1 MAGPLCHEGLA
12 CWLTICLGFS
22 DPGVPPLVPARLL
35 VTGLQAV
42 IWKTIIVCVSGVML
56 VSSAAADEQDA
67 DQGQKL
73 LSIVLKNPRFG
84 TSFDRLYAT
93 VSEGGT
99 ITTLQHKLDRFAG
112 FEHSTESPS
121 LLNQPTAG
129 ADSDGFTIPPDT
141 SQANALLL
149 SSIID
154 LRHSKADAA
163 GLRLKRVLELAPK
176 SPIATWYL
184 ARSLV
189 QSGNTKEAVSYFE
202 QALELTRVRT
212 DLLELYREYARS
224 LLQSRQTE
232 ESLKVWTRLEQ
243 QFPDDHRVAEQIA
256 LWMAQDGRWTEA
268 LSRFQKLSEIEDDP
282 EKQVGYQISAA
293 NMLIQLKRE
302 TEARTILEKVLS
314 GLDPESWR
322 FRDVRARIETLYRSA
337 GQLQELAESLEAW
350 LQAHPDD
357 TDAMLRLAGIFS
369 ELRQPEDSE
378 RWLDKAIRK
387 APTNIAVR
395 EFAVRLFLVQ
405 NRVVDAIRQ
414 YEQLEQFDNGN
425 LDHREA
431 HGLLYLQRSD
441 LQKNE
446 QQNQAAKVW
455 DRLLQADATDPVLTS
470 RVAGLMQRAGMID
483 RAEKLYRRAIELAP
497 DQAQYREYLGDLL
510 HREGNVQEAIQVLQE
525 IAAPPRRTAESLTR
539 VSEVLRRFGH
549 LNEAVSAARS
559 AIEVSPSTDSS
570 IFLAGLLAELAKSHA
585 EAGQTAEFQT
595 AADEAQRE
603 LDRAGETAAESDH
616 ASLLSAR
623 VSVLETTG
631 RLKEETERLALSL
644 RQQAATDAKLWE
656 RLATYSEALG
666 DYEQA
671 TSATLQQLEFD
682 MKPASPLQRLTDLY
696 ERTGRLGD
704 AIEAIGRMARVQP
717 GNRIDLQRR
726 IARLQSKLGRHDE
739 AIAAGELLITLS
751 PGDPDSYRFLADLAF
766 AAGRSSIAVEALR
779 KGVRVSPGDPTTLKA
794 LGKLLADE
802 FQTAEAIECYWKAL
816 EASDESDGQ
825 SSLISTLSQLYLRS
839 DRFDELIERLQRRG
853 REQGLEAELTVSLA
867 AAWKEAGEFQKARE
881 QLELT
886 LEESENSVSV
896 LIELANIA
904 ALEHNRTAE
913 LNYRTSILRGSPRAD
928 DAIAL
933 IRLMAATSTST
944 AEETRAELQAWLR
957 DKASDSDCRRA
968 LNSLYDAQMNELAEI
983 CCDRV
988 LRAAPQDWFALL
1000 KRGELLLRRSD
1011 TEGAYASFRN
1021 LLALPVTTDSTS
1033 LTVRT
1038 FTSGMPPFV
1047 DSLHECFVEQSETTE
1062 PESYGDACRYVAAI
1076 LASSPHSDDVLST
1089 ITSQEFQDRIGIQ
1102 PIMAFTRAKEEATG
1116 LSVSERA
1123 TILKSLQGRDNAA
1136 AAALR
1141 LLMNAPSTTQNN
1153 PQAGIT
1159 EQRDLI
1165 HDLLSVL
1172 EDAQSGPEIV
1182 RPMIQGNA
1190 AWMEQLK
1197 SVVKTTLEGS
1207 TSDQP
1212 VSEKRLTALLAAAVL
1227 LKDESLL
1234 VQCLEAVAAKSPA
1247 NRSDRLITIL
1257 QSPGS
1262 PFLESARRNPRV
1274 VRSLIRILGHARNQA
1289 GKPFSEGIL
1298 AVPHQGAILVSSTE
1312 SDADEEEQQ
1321 LSFLLQ
1327 ALQMAT
1333 IDDLETLQPR
1343 QLFDKCSP
1351 FETEIIY
1358 AELARQQGNRNA
1370 MLMHMIEAAK
1380 FSPTSIRLRLWI
1392 AKLAAS
1398 DGASKEALALLSG
1411 ISTTDP
1417 SVIVQIEQARLN
1429 IARAAGEK
1437 ESAKNAAARL
1447 SGLPLLV
1454 TQRLELVPALKA
1466 LGLDTEAAALET
1478 RMEHG
1483 EESRQSMLAKR
1494 MQTLMAAGQTSMAGE
1509 VAWEMLRLASGGSL
1523 FSGYRPSD
1531 DEDDGGERL
1540 QALRQLGKLG
1550 RLHALIQRYREMV
1563 RVSPDSMPLL
1573 EVLAELEEAA
1583 DDFQSAAKT
1592 RDQIAVLQ
1600 NRIPR
1605 GLSDQATELENKG
1618 DVKAACQIYLQIC
1631 RETPAAFADE
1641 METYYQAFERAGLRV
1656 DFLTAV
1662 LDQPAEHW
1670 EEHGRLLINVLSDIV
1685 NQGGDAKF
1693 AVEARDRML
1702 TAAGTRRQTIASFL
1716 ARGTIGSEIDYLPA
1730 LVTEFE
1736 HGETGTRLTAFSE
1749 FLALL
1754 EYFKQPSSLVTVR
1767 EQIVGNQTTA
1777 DRALSRLAASLVISA
1792 RLNEGQRVNEIA
1804 DAIEAMLRTTQA
1816 DEAAEL
1822 DGFDLVLRSTEAL
1835 KSSQEWRPI
1844 RRKLLEAVY
1853 RTMPED
1859 DGRVES
1865 SVAQLLE
1872 VYREL
1877 SLLDEATKLTSAR
1890 LQTLLSKSRTS
1901 TNSVRQILQ
1910 AAEQVQHSGF
1920 PIEAWQ
1926 LLNSVTTSELEA
1938 FTSGLEAD
1946 KATAFQSRYNAA
1958 RRWSEQK
1965 MGGEPIARWL
1975 IQQLNHRGSA
1985 DDTSRDGG
1993 DLLLELQ
2000 ESVADT
2006 GDAYPGSKELRLDSP
2021 VLRVLPRAIQ
2031 NDPSLSETLATTL
2044 KDLSARKSTSVIQL
2058 SLGIVVSDLI
2068 NLTETRDQLIE
2079 QLDTLLKS
2087 NHLSP
2092 ADEGLT
2098 GPLSNSPMLS
2108 LRKSE
2113 AAALIVV
2120 TRWLTTHHHLKT
2132 DIAVRWI
2139 HTAMQTAGRSRSR
2152 IVRLAIG
2159 REAELL
2165 SGLLGDK
2172 NTQSEVKLYYA
2183 QLTETDPTKPEAE
2196 NSTASP
2202 KFDLRRAILELSRPE

>member
-1 MAGPLCHEGLA
+1 
-12 CWLTICLGFS
+12 
-22 DPGVPPLVPARLL
+22 
-35 VTGLQAV
+35 
-42 IWKTIIVCVSGVML
+42 
-56 VSSAAADEQDA
+56 
-67 DQGQKL
+67 
-73 LSIVLKNPRFG
+73 N
-84 TSFDRLYAT
+84 
-93 VSEGGT
+93 
-99 ITTLQHKLDRFAG
+99 
-112 FEHSTESPS
+112 
-121 LLNQPTAG
+121 
-129 ADSDGFTIPPDT
+129 
-141 SQANALLL
+141 
-149 SSIID
+149 
-154 LRHSKADAA
+154 
-163 GLRLKRVLELAPK
+163 
-176 SPIATWYL
+176 
-184 ARSLV
+184 
-189 QSGNTKEAVSYFE
+189 
-202 QALELTRVRT
+202 
-212 DLLELYREYARS
+212 
-224 LLQSRQTE
+224 RQTE

-243 QFPDDHRVAEQIA
+243 QFPDDNRVAEQIA

-282 EKQVGYQISAA
+282 DKQVGYQISAA

-302 TEARTILEKVLS
+302 TEARTVLEKVLS
-314 GLDPESWR
+314 SLDPESWR

-337 GQLQELAESLEAW
+337 GQLQELADYLETW
-350 LQAHPDD
+350 LQSHPDD

-369 ELRQPEDSE
+369 ELRQPDDSE
-378 RWLDKAIRK
+378 RWLDQAIRK
-387 APTNIAVR
+387 APSSIAVR
-395 EFAVRLFLVQ
+395 EFAIRLLLAQ
-405 NRVVDAIRQ
+405 NRVLDAIRQ

-441 LQKNE
+441 LQKSE

-455 DRLLQADATDPVLTS
+455 ESLLQTDSKDPVLTS

-483 RAEKLYRRAIELAP
+483 RAEKRYRQAIELAP

-510 HREGNVQEAIQVLQE
+510 HREGKTQEAIEVWQG
-525 IAAPPRRTAESLTR
+525 IAAPPRRTAESLIR
-539 VSEVLRRFGH
+539 LSEVLRRFGH

-559 AIEVSPSTDSS
+559 AIEISPSTDSS

-585 EAGQTAEFQT
+585 DAGHTVESQTAS
-595 AADEAQRE
+595 DEALRE
-603 LDRAGETAAESDH
+603 LDRAAETAAENDL

-631 RLKEETERLALSL
+631 RLQVETEHLAESL
-644 RQQAATDAKLWE
+644 RKQTVTDAKLWE
-656 RLATYSEALG
+656 RLATFSEALG

-671 TSATLQQLEFD
+671 TSATLQQLKFD
-682 MKPASPLQRLTDLY
+682 IESASALQRLTDLY

-704 AIEAIGRMARVQP
+704 AIEAIGRLAKVQP
-717 GNRIDLQRR
+717 GNRIELQRR

-766 AAGRSSIAVEALR
+766 AAGRSGIAVEALR

-816 EASDESDGQ
+816 EASGESDGQ
-825 SSLISTLSQLYLRS
+825 SSLISTLSQLYLRC

-853 REQGLEAELTVSLA
+853 REQGLETEMAVSLA

-881 QLELT
+881 QLEQT
-886 LEESENSVSV
+886 LEDSENSVSV
-896 LIELANIA
+896 LMELANIA
-904 ALEHNRTAE
+904 ALEHNRSAE
-913 LNYRTSILRGSPRAD
+913 LNYRTRILRGSPRAD

-933 IRLMAATSTST
+933 IRLVAATSTS
-944 AEETRAELQAWLR
+944 EETRAELQAWLR
-957 DKASDSDCRRA
+957 DKASDSDCRRV
-968 LNSLYDAQMNELAEI
+968 LNSLFDAEMNELAEL

-1000 KRGELLLRRSD
+1000 KRGELLLRRGD
-1011 TEGAYASFRN
+1011 TEGAYASFRE
-1021 LLALPVTTDSTS
+1021 LLALPLTTDSTS

-1038 FTSGMPPFV
+1038 FNNGMPPFV
-1047 DSLHECFVEQSETTE
+1047 DSLHECFVDQSEMTE

-1076 LASSPHSDDVLST
+1076 LAGSSHSEDTLST
-1089 ITSQEFQDRIGIQ
+1089 VTSQEFQDRIGIQ
-1102 PIMAFTRAKEEATG
+1102 PIMAFMRAKEKTTG
-1116 LSVSERA
+1116 LTDAERT
-1123 TILKSLQGRDNAA
+1123 TILKSLQGRNNAA

-1141 LLMNAPSTTQNN
+1141 LLMNAPSKTPNDS
-1153 PQAGIT
+1153 QAGHA
-1159 EQRDLI
+1159 EQRESVD
-1165 HDLLSVL
+1165 DMLSVL
-1172 EDAQSGPEIV
+1172 EDARSGLEIV
-1182 RPMIQGNA
+1182 RPMVQGNA
-1190 AWMEQLK
+1190 ARMEQLR
-1197 SVVKTTLEGS
+1197 SVAAAAIEDS
-1207 TSDQP
+1207 TPNAP
-1212 VSEKRLTALLAAAVL
+1212 VSEKRQTALLSAAVL

-1234 VQCLEAVAAKSPA
+1234 IQTLETVAKQPPA
-1247 NRSDRLITIL
+1247 NISDRPVAIL

-1262 PFLESARRNPRV
+1262 PFLENARRNPRV
-1274 VRSLIRILGHARNQA
+1274 VRSLVRILGSVRRQT

-1298 AVPHQGAILVSSTE
+1298 AVPHQGATLVSSAE
-1312 SDADEEEQQ
+1312 SDADEGEQQ
-1321 LSFLLQ
+1321 LSFLLH
-1327 ALQMAT
+1327 ALQVAT
-1333 IDDLETLQPR
+1333 LDDLETLQPR
-1343 QLFDKCSP
+1343 RLIDDCSA
-1351 FETEIIY
+1351 FEAEIID
-1358 AELARQQGNRNA
+1358 AELARQQGNRTA

-1380 FSPTSIRLRLWI
+1380 VSPASIRLRLWI

-1398 DGASKEALALLSG
+1398 DAASTEALALLSN

-1417 SVIVQIEQARLN
+1417 SVIVQIEQTRLN
-1429 IARAAGEK
+1429 IARAAGET
-1437 ESAKNAAARL
+1437 EIAKDAAARL
-1447 SGLPLLV
+1447 AGLPLLV

-1466 LGLDTEAAALET
+1466 LGLDAEAAALET

-1494 MQTLMAAGQTSMAGE
+1494 MQTLMAAGQTAMAGE

-1523 FSGYRPSD
+1523 FSGYRQSD

-1550 RLHALIQRYREMV
+1550 RLHGLIQRYREMV

-1600 NRIPR
+1600 NKIPR

-1641 METYYQAFERAGLRV
+1641 METYYQAFERAGLRGE
-1656 DFLTAV
+1656 FLTAV

-1685 NQGGDAKF
+1685 NQGVDAKF
-1693 AVEARDRML
+1693 AVEARDRL
-1702 TAAGTRRQTIASFL
+1702 LSAAGTRRQTIASFL
-1716 ARGTIGSEIDYLPA
+1716 ARGSIGNEADYLPA
-1730 LVTEFE
+1730 LAAEFE

-1749 FLALL
+1749 FLTLL
-1754 EYFKQPSSLVTVR
+1754 EYFKQPSSLVAAR
-1767 EQIVGNQTTA
+1767 DQIASDQTNA
-1777 DRALSRLAASLVISA
+1777 DRALSRLAVALVIAA
-1792 RLNEGQRVNEIA
+1792 RLNEAQRVNELA

-1822 DGFDLVLRSTEAL
+1822 DGFDIVLRATEAL
-1835 KSSQEWRPI
+1835 KSSQELRPV

-1859 DGRVES
+1859 DGRVET

-1872 VYREL
+1872 VYREIN
-1877 SLLDEATKLTSAR
+1877 LLDEATKLTSVR
-1890 LQTLLSKSRTS
+1890 LQTLLSKSSTS
-1901 TNSVRQILQ
+1901 TNSVRHILQ

-1965 MGGEPIARWL
+1965 MTGEPIARWL
-1975 IQQLNHRGSA
+1975 IQQLSNRGPEVDSMM
-1985 DDTSRDGG
+1985 DVDG

-2006 GDAYPGSKELRLDSP
+2006 GDVYPGSKELRLDSP
-2021 VLRVLPRAIQ
+2021 VLRVLPKAIQ
-2031 NDPSLSETLATTL
+2031 TDPSLSETLAVAV
-2044 KDLSARKSTSVIQL
+2044 KDLSVRRSTSVIQL
-2058 SLGIVVSDLI
+2058 SLGILVSDLI
-2068 NLTETRDQLIE
+2068 DLPETRDQLIE
-2079 QLDTLLKS
+2079 QLDSLLKS
-2087 NHLSP
+2087 DRVSA

-2120 TRWLTTHHHLKT
+2120 TRWLATHHHLRT
-2132 DIAVRWI
+2132 DMAVQWT
-2139 HTAMQTAGRSRSR
+2139 HTALQRAARSRSR

-2165 SGLLGDK
+2165 SGFLGDEK
-2172 NTQSEVKLYYA
+2172 TQSEVTSYYA
-2183 QLTETDPTKPEAE
+2183 QLRDTDPAKPEVE
-2196 NSTASP
+2196 GSSASP
-2202 KFDLRRAILELSRPE
+2202 KFDLRRAILELCSPN